1 MISPKITSIL
11 NGYSSSIFNDISN
24 INKIKYLEKLLE
36 DSKSDPILSVL
47 LDRVKDAEEIRVLG
61 SILKINQGLPTRT
74 SDKYRYIKGIES
86 YLDSTINEDVY
97 TVLRLAKSNNIDQLS
112 KVLLDKFNIC
122 YDSKFL
128 ENLDKFKEK
137 YSFKV
142 SLLQF
147 LKDEQYKKE
156 LINKYEVKKRHFNIL
171 RVIDLVP
178 HFREMFKVLGI
189 DSEVLNRLSVRNNLE
204 SLILNSIPKKLNN
217 NQILEV
223 RNAIDT
229 TLIEKWIFDK
239 GLKIKVAPKALEND
253 FEYTMTVNNSEQIK
267 KFRTYIEEFVIP
279 LLKEKLPNNKFVKN
293 LVLGLKTVDSKNRIK
308 EPFYKMPFNMTQV
321 DNTERT
327 KLVYEEVLKDFAS
340 LNGLKVDG
348 IDMNLVDLFY
358 LYNLIVNRDKFGP
371 NSMTRIFE
379 EVLNTPGN
387 ENLLVYDFNSWIDRQ
402 DPNELVKLIKVTDKP
417 DNNDLGSKDTSESEN
432 ATLGFKESPSESDIE
447 ESNNE
452 EIVSKIDQKGIIE
465 LESVSEYY
473 NTKPSN
479 SSKLIEIIKASD
491 NPYLHLITTEDL
503 VDADNNTK
511 NANGFIQNGE
521 IFINV
526 DKASNDTII
535 HEFGHLYLA
544 DAKLKNPTEYYQLLS
559 KVRQTELWS
568 QMRKMAEYSN
578 KKGSDFDE
586 EVLATMISNYYKNS
600 KRDQNPFYESNN
612 IEDSI
617 VLEALSLV
625 SSSFKE
631 LLNSDILPELDGVFF
646 TQYKDQQKIATVK
659 NRLTNDGIIIEN
671 CK

>member
-1 MISPKITSIL
+1 MISPKVTSIL
-11 NGYSSSIFNDISN
+11 NGYSSSIFNDSSN

-36 DSKSDPILSVL
+36 ISKSDPILSVL

-112 KVLLDKFNIC
+112 KVLLDKFNIY

-128 ENLDKFKEK
+128 ENLDKFKEEH
-137 YSFKV
+137 SFKV

-293 LVLGLKTVDSKNRIK
+293 LVLGLKTVDSKNHIK

-327 KLVYEEVLKDFAS
+327 KLVYEEVLKDFTS

-402 DPNELVKLIKVTDKP
+402 NPEELKKLVKVFGNIESTTDNKEQ
-417 DNNDLGSKDTSESEN
+417 KSEDI
-432 ATLGFKESPSESDIE
+432 TLGFKKSSSESDME
-447 ESNNE
+447 E
-452 EIVSKIDQKGIIE
+452 
-465 LESVSEYY
+465 
-473 NTKPSN
+473 T
-479 SSKLIEIIKASD
+479 
-491 NPYLHLITTEDL
+491 
-503 VDADNNTK
+503 
-511 NANGFIQNGE
+511 
-521 IFINV
+521 
-526 DKASNDTII
+526 
-535 HEFGHLYLA
+535 
-544 DAKLKNPTEYYQLLS
+544 
-559 KVRQTELWS
+559 
-568 QMRKMAEYSN
+568 
-578 KKGSDFDE
+578 
-586 EVLATMISNYYKNS
+586 
-600 KRDQNPFYESNN
+600 
-612 IEDSI
+612 
-617 VLEALSLV
+617 
-625 SSSFKE
+625 
-631 LLNSDILPELDGVFF
+631 
-646 TQYKDQQKIATVK
+646 
-659 NRLTNDGIIIEN
+659 IIEN
-671 CK
+671 VYNKTFGFKTSDTERSQLSLAEV